1 MLELE
6 TCKGGL
12 DLARKDGWSPVKAKV
27 NTLLQYEAAPWFE
40 GLGKGRVLR
49 GPKGADLLI
58 VLAIFFCLVTIES
71 EWNFWLSIAS
81 DLSMRL
87 C

>member
-1 MLELE
+1 M
-6 TCKGGL
+6 
-12 DLARKDGWSPVKAKV
+12 V
-27 NTLLQYEAAPWFE
+27 E

-49 GPKGADLLI
+49 GPKDADLLI